1 LPFILITQMNFQN
14 MEFFGDIAALEAE
27 TTTPSDPPPPPQIC
41 VQLPVDYMDS
51 SNLQRASSNPFEFDD
66 NFGTL
71 DEMMEFVSTEP
82 PPNPSIEP
90 PIQWSGM
97 HHGNGN
103 LGEDLMYIPKGLWL
117 PEGGDTIR
125 SQMVMPAFE
134 QAITRK
140 QTPQN
145 PTRKR
150 RPKAQTISAKTWA
163 PHEDRFRQL
172 YINEGKSIGD
182 LREIMNRELGITAT

>member
-1 LPFILITQMNFQN
+1 MNFQN
-14 MEFFGDIAALEAE
+14 MEIFGDIAALEVE
-27 TTTPSDPPPPPQIC
+27 TTTPSDPVTPPQIC

-51 SNLQRASSNPFEFDD
+51 SNLQRASSNPFEFDE

-82 PPNPSIEP
+82 LPNFSIEP
-90 PIQWSGM
+90 PVPWSGM
-97 HHGNGN
+97 HHSNGK

-140 QTPQN
+140 KTPQN

-163 PHEDRFRQL
+163 PHKDRFRQL
-172 YINEGKSIGD
+172 YIDEGKSIGD